1 MQTRFLHFADS
12 HLGYKQ
18 YNQNERF
25 NDFARA
31 FFDIIDRAIQ
41 AEVDFVILA
50 GDLFQK
56 RAIDALTLN
65 QAMNGLER
73 LQRAGIPCIAVEG
86 NHEHAYFQDNIGWM
100 EFLAQRRLLI
110 LLNALFEE
118 GTPQLTPYDPQR
130 RRGAYI
136 DPKPGVR
143 VYGMRYYG
151 ASTETALNAY
161 AGAMA
166 QQPADPAV
174 EYSIFVA
181 HGGVEGVLADQA
193 GGLSV
198 RQWSVLKPGVNYLA
212 LGHIHKPYSFDNWI
226 YNPGSPETCSVTEA
240 DWSDRGYYLVNVDT
254 AVDFAA
260 VADAGQDADPVRHR
274 ATLHANKRRVF
285 CRLAFKVDHVDSPV
299 DLETQVGEYLLRKAL
314 DLRVDRLGEG
324 DRPVVEL
331 QLTGVLPFDRSA
343 LNLEM
348 IETLIHEA
356 FAPLHVIVKNHT
368 RAAEFA
374 VEAEDG
380 LSRAQLERRVLTE
393 LLTRDQRFADRSKQ
407 WARLAVRLKELAVT
421 GASSDAILE
430 ELKGVIEQGDPSV
443 GSAPASSSNSPL
455 NPRQD

>member
-18 YNQNERF
+18 YNQKERF

-31 FFDIIDRAIQ
+31 FFDIIDRAIK
-41 AEVDFVILA
+41 AKVDFVIMA

-73 LQRAGIPCIAVEG
+73 LQQAGIPCIAVEG
-86 NHEHAYFQDNIGWM
+86 NHEHAYYQDNIGWM

-110 LLNALFEE
+110 LLNAVFEE
-118 GTPQLTPYDPQR
+118 GTPQLAPYDPQR
-130 RRGAYI
+130 RRGAYV
-136 DPKPGVR
+136 DPIPGVR

-161 AGAMA
+161 AEAMA

-198 RQWSVLKPGVNYLA
+198 RQWSIIKPHVDYLA
-212 LGHIHKPYSFDNWI
+212 LGHIHKPYSFDDWI
-226 YNPGSPETCSVTEA
+226 YNPGSAETCSVTEA
-240 DWSDRGYYLVNVDT
+240 EWSDRGYYLVNVDT
-254 AVDFAA
+254 AANF
-260 VADAGQDADPVRHR
+260 VADDAAEDADPVHHR
-274 ATLHANKRRVF
+274 AALHPNKRRVF
-285 CRLAFKVDHVDSPV
+285 CRLAFKVDHVDSPA
-299 DLETQVGEYLLRKAL
+299 DLETQVGAYLLRKAR
-314 DLRVDRLGEG
+314 DLRVERLGDD

-343 LNLEM
+343 LSLEL
-348 IETLIHEA
+348 IETLIQEA
-356 FAPLHVIVKNHT
+356 FTPLHVIVKNHT

-374 VEAEDG
+374 VEGEDG
-380 LSRAQLERRVLTE
+380 LSRAQLERHVLTE
-393 LLTRDQRFADRSKQ
+393 LLTRDQRFAERSKQ

-430 ELKGVIEQGDPSV
+430 ELKGVIDQDDPSV
-443 GSAPASSSNSPL
+443 GMAPASSSNASP